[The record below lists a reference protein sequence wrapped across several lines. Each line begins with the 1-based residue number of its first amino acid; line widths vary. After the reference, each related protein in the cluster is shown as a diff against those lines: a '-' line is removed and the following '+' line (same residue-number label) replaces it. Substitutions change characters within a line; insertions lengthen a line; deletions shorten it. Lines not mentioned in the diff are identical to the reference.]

1 MSTPALITLILLIVG
16 AVFAFGWP
24 RYRLRRALSAPFSAA
39 WRDILQTHLPV
50 YVRMPSDLQQ
60 QLEQHIKQF
69 LHEKHFTG
77 CDGLE
82 ITDEIRVSIA
92 ASAGLLL
99 LNRDTGVYPRLRYIL
114 VYPAGFR
121 VTREAI
127 DETGL
132 ARTQQHGL
140 LGESW
145 DRGKVILSWADVV
158 SGNRDFMDGAN
169 VALHEFAHQLDAEDG
184 MVNGAPLLG
193 SATRYHRWA
202 EVLSREYAVLQHAAW
217 TGDETL
223 LNYYGA
229 TNPAEFFAVVTE
241 HFFEQPQAMAERH
254 PTLFAE
260 LRDYYR
266 VNPAEWQ

>member
-1 MSTPALITLILLIVG
+1 MSTPALITLIVLITG
-16 AVFAFGWP
+16 AMFAFGWP
-24 RYRLRRALSAPFSAA
+24 RYRLRRALVAPFPAE
-39 WRDILQTHLPV
+39 WRSLLQTYLPI
-50 YVRMPSDLQQ
+50 YQRMPRSLQQ
-60 QLEQHIKQF
+60 QLEQRIKQF

-92 ASAGLLL
+92 ASACLLL
-99 LNRDTGVYPRLRYIL
+99 LNRDAGVYPNLRYVL

-127 DETGL
+127 DQAGL
-132 ARTQQHGL
+132 ASTRQRGL
-140 LGESW
+140 SGESW
-145 DRGKVILSWADVV
+145 DRGKVVLSWADVAR
-158 SGNRDFMDGAN
+158 GNRDFSDGAN

-184 MVNGAPLLG
+184 AVNGAPLLG
-193 SATRYHRWA
+193 SAARYHRWA
-202 EVLSREYAVLQHAAW
+202 EVLSREYTVLQHAAW
-217 TGDETL
+217 VGDETL

-254 PTLFAE
+254 PALFAE